1 MSSYFAVKKQST
13 LQEISAEM
21 SKLLNNLDDLNVYL
35 KDSVSLGEQFKN
47 ISSLWNTFYNF
58 EEQVKKLQEAG
69 LTENKPEI
77 NKETK
82 QIKATNDD
90 GNGKNEDHNQNQ
102 NEDAK
107 NELQSTEKQGL
118 SVGNE
123 GKWK

>member
-123 GKWK
+123 GK

>member
-1 MSSYFAVKKQST
+1 
-13 LQEISAEM
+13 M

-123 GKWK
+123 GK